1 MKKRLLSIDIETYS
15 SVDLGEC
22 GVYPYVE
29 APDFQIL
36 LFAYAFDDEPVQ
48 CIDLYH
54 HPLPERLRVALMDPN
69 IIKCAFNANFE
80 RTCLGKYL
88 ETRMLPEQWRCTMV
102 KALTLGLP
110 GSLEKVAL
118 AMGLPEDKQKDKEG
132 KALIRYFSIP
142 CKPTKANGGRTR
154 NLPEHD
160 PVKWDKFIRYCIQD
174 VEVEHGIREKLSTH
188 RTLKIEHEYWCLDQ
202 DINDRG
208 INLDMPLIEEA
219 IHTDAEIKES
229 AFAEIQRLTGV
240 ENPNSRAQ
248 IKEWVEKQL
257 DRELEKFDKEILADL
272 VKELPDGSVKRVIYL
287 RQLTT
292 KTSVKKYEKMKMYK
306 CSDGRARGTMQFY
319 GASRT
324 GRFCLTGDHEVLTES
339 GWIRL
344 DEWKGGKIACW
355 NINSQALSF
364 QKSEPLS
371 FDYDGALC
379 HIDSKRIDQLSTPEH
394 KMPFNK
400 GYGEPQIATVEE
412 LENMGSFNIY
422 FTGYR
427 RLNYQKDN
435 THLRILIMTQA
446 DGCYCENGGLSYHFR
461 KIRKIQRCKMLLRRG
476 GVPFSEHKNKDGSTT
491 IRIFERHLPL
501 YLRMFKDKT
510 FGTWLWDENPAVVFE
525 ELEKWDGYRSAKN
538 SLQYSSTNK
547 KNADIIQ
554 AFAHLV
560 GYSGLMAE
568 KQPGNRQT
576 NVSYIVNIWFNP
588 TSHTVSKKITRESF
602 SGKVYCA
609 TTPTGFFLVRR
620 NGRVWVTGNSGRGVQ
635 LQNLAKNHMD
645 DLGDARYLV
654 RSSDVD
660 LLSLCY
666 DNIPDVLSQLVRTA
680 LIPSEGCR
688 FIVSDFSSIEARV
701 IAWLAGEQWRL
712 KVFEDGGDIYCAS
725 ASQMFGV
732 PVEKNGINGELR
744 QKGKVAELA
753 CIAEGTLISTD
764 QGLVPIEYVT
774 TDMKLWDGVEYVSH
788 KGVIYKGKK
797 EVITYEG
804 LTATPNHL
812 VWVEGERGPIHFG
825 EAARSGKHI
834 YKPRSSGADIRK
846 CKNNKPGKALQTRLE
861 SMLCTNKVQTLWK
874 NTLDKF
880 IQSYKRNFKGM
891 STLFTTTSRPKMAI
905 QKTDSCK
912 TTMRKPKRPRISK
925 LRRSGHKILFPQC
938 QRCLQMDYGEFG
950 LQQRTRAGSYRQQRK
965 LRARKPPVCNQ
976 KTESGESKDNH
987 FAGME
992 SRRVAICPQHSE
1004 PLTCERD
1011 ESIRDTRFRTSGSD
1025 QEEKKLERNSKE
1037 ARVYDIV
1044 MCGPRN
1050 RYVANGCLVHNCG
1063 YGGGVG
1069 SLKAFGADKMGLSE
1083 DEMQKIIT
1091 DWRLAS
1097 PRITKLWWDV
1107 DRAAKKAISDGKV
1120 INLQYGLRFAC
1131 FDNRLFIQLPS
1142 KRSLA
1147 YMNPRILP
1155 NRRFGKDGIVYDGI
1169 QQQSHK
1175 WGQIDTYGP
1184 KLVEN
1189 IVQAIARDCLLIA
1202 MKRLDDAGFKTVSHV
1217 HDEVIL
1223 DVPKGTGSDE
1233 EVGEIMGQPIDWA
1246 PGLLLRADGYECD
1259 YYMKD

>member
-1 MKKRLLSIDIETYS
+1 MEKRILSVDIETYS

-36 LFAYAFDDEPVQ
+36 LFAYAFDDELVQ

-54 HPLPERLRVALMDPN
+54 NPLPKRLRVALTDPS

-118 AMGLPEDKQKDKEG
+118 AMGLPEDKQKNKEG

-142 CKPTKANGGRTR
+142 CKPTKVNEGRTR

-174 VEVEHGIREKLSTH
+174 VEVERGIREKLSVH
-188 RTLKIEHEYWCLDQ
+188 RTLKVEHEYWCLDQ

-257 DRELEKFDKEILADL
+257 GRELEKFDKEILADL
-272 VKELPDGSVKRVIYL
+272 VKELPDGTVKQVIYL

-324 GRFCLTGDHEVLTES
+324 GRF
-339 GWIRL
+339 
-344 DEWKGGKIACW
+344 A
-355 NINSQALSF
+355 
-364 QKSEPLS
+364 
-371 FDYDGALC
+371 
-379 HIDSKRIDQLSTPEH
+379 
-394 KMPFNK
+394 
-400 GYGEPQIATVEE
+400 
-412 LENMGSFNIY
+412 
-422 FTGYR
+422 
-427 RLNYQKDN
+427 
-435 THLRILIMTQA
+435 
-446 DGCYCENGGLSYHFR
+446 
-461 KIRKIQRCKMLLRRG
+461 
-476 GVPFSEHKNKDGSTT
+476 
-491 IRIFERHLPL
+491 
-501 YLRMFKDKT
+501 
-510 FGTWLWDENPAVVFE
+510 
-525 ELEKWDGYRSAKN
+525 
-538 SLQYSSTNK
+538 
-547 KNADIIQ
+547 
-554 AFAHLV
+554 
-560 GYSGLMAE
+560 
-568 KQPGNRQT
+568 
-576 NVSYIVNIWFNP
+576 
-588 TSHTVSKKITRESF
+588 
-602 SGKVYCA
+602 
-609 TTPTGFFLVRR
+609 
-620 NGRVWVTGNSGRGVQ
+620 GRGIQ

-654 RSSDVD
+654 RSGDVD

-701 IAWLAGEQWRL
+701 IAWLAGEKWRL

-732 PVEKNGINGELR
+732 PVEKHGINGELR

-753 CIAEGTLISTD
+753 CIAEGTLITTD
-764 QGLVPIEYVT
+764 QGPVPIECVT

-804 LTATPNHL
+804 LTATPDHL
-812 VWVEGERGPIHFG
+812 VWVEEFLGHREVRFDYAIR
-825 EAARSGKHI
+825 EKLSLYHI
-834 YKPRSSGADIRK
+834 EPSWWPPNGFCHTVK
-846 CKNNKPGKALQTRLE
+846 CSNKI
-861 SMLCTNKVQTLWK
+861 S
-874 NTLDKF
+874 NT
-880 IQSYKRNFKGM
+880 
-891 STLFTTTSRPKMAI
+891 
-905 QKTDSCK
+905 
-912 TTMRKPKRPRISK
+912 
-925 LRRSGHKILFPQC
+925 
-938 QRCLQMDYGEFG
+938 
-950 LQQRTRAGSYRQQRK
+950 
-965 LRARKPPVCNQ
+965 
-976 KTESGESKDNH
+976 
-987 FAGME
+987 
-992 SRRVAICPQHSE
+992 
-1004 PLTCERD
+1004 
-1011 ESIRDTRFRTSGSD
+1011 
-1025 QEEKKLERNSKE
+1025 
-1037 ARVYDIV
+1037 YDIV

-1097 PRITKLWWDV
+1097 PHITKLWWDV
-1107 DRAAKKAISDGKV
+1107 DRAAKKAVTDGKV

-1147 YMNPRILP
+1147 YVNPRILP
-1155 NRRFGKDGIVYDGI
+1155 NRRFGKDGLVYDGI
-1169 QQQSHK
+1169 QQQSHN

-1202 MKRLDDAGFKTVSHV
+1202 MKRLDAAGFKTVSHV

-1223 DVPKGTGSDE
+1223 DVPKGTGSVE
-1233 EVGEIMGQPIDWA
+1233 EVGEIMGQPIEWA
-1246 PGLLLRADGYECD
+1246 PGLLLKADGYECD

>member
-1 MKKRLLSIDIETYS
+1 MEKRILSVDIETYS

-54 HPLPERLRVALMDPN
+54 NPLPERLKVALTDPN
-69 IIKCAFNANFE
+69 IIKWAFNANFE

-142 CKPTKANGGRTR
+142 CKPTRANGGRTR

-160 PVKWDKFIRYCIQD
+160 PVKWGKFIRYCIQD
-174 VEVEHGIREKLSTH
+174 VEVERGIREKLSAH
-188 RTLKIEHEYWCLDQ
+188 RALKIEHEYWCLDQ

-229 AFAEIQRLTGV
+229 AFTEIQRLTGV
-240 ENPNSRAQ
+240 ENPNSRVQ
-248 IKEWVEKQL
+248 IKEWVEKQIG
-257 DRELEKFDKEILADL
+257 RELEKFDKEILADL
-272 VKELPDGSVKRVIYL
+272 VKELPDGMVKRVIYL

-324 GRFCLTGDHEVLTES
+324 GRF
-339 GWIRL
+339 
-344 DEWKGGKIACW
+344 A
-355 NINSQALSF
+355 
-364 QKSEPLS
+364 
-371 FDYDGALC
+371 
-379 HIDSKRIDQLSTPEH
+379 
-394 KMPFNK
+394 
-400 GYGEPQIATVEE
+400 
-412 LENMGSFNIY
+412 
-422 FTGYR
+422 
-427 RLNYQKDN
+427 
-435 THLRILIMTQA
+435 
-446 DGCYCENGGLSYHFR
+446 
-461 KIRKIQRCKMLLRRG
+461 
-476 GVPFSEHKNKDGSTT
+476 
-491 IRIFERHLPL
+491 
-501 YLRMFKDKT
+501 
-510 FGTWLWDENPAVVFE
+510 
-525 ELEKWDGYRSAKN
+525 
-538 SLQYSSTNK
+538 
-547 KNADIIQ
+547 
-554 AFAHLV
+554 
-560 GYSGLMAE
+560 
-568 KQPGNRQT
+568 
-576 NVSYIVNIWFNP
+576 
-588 TSHTVSKKITRESF
+588 
-602 SGKVYCA
+602 
-609 TTPTGFFLVRR
+609 
-620 NGRVWVTGNSGRGVQ
+620 GRGIQ

-701 IAWLAGEQWRL
+701 IAWLAGERWRL
-712 KVFEDGGDIYCAS
+712 KVFEEGGDIYCAS

-732 PVEKNGINGELR
+732 PVIKHGINGELR
-744 QKGKVAELA
+744 QKGKIAELA
-753 CIAEGTLISTD
+753 
-764 QGLVPIEYVT
+764 
-774 TDMKLWDGVEYVSH
+774 
-788 KGVIYKGKK
+788 
-797 EVITYEG
+797 
-804 LTATPNHL
+804 
-812 VWVEGERGPIHFG
+812 
-825 EAARSGKHI
+825 
-834 YKPRSSGADIRK
+834 
-846 CKNNKPGKALQTRLE
+846 
-861 SMLCTNKVQTLWK
+861 
-874 NTLDKF
+874 
-880 IQSYKRNFKGM
+880 
-891 STLFTTTSRPKMAI
+891 
-905 QKTDSCK
+905 
-912 TTMRKPKRPRISK
+912 
-925 LRRSGHKILFPQC
+925 
-938 QRCLQMDYGEFG
+938 
-950 LQQRTRAGSYRQQRK
+950 
-965 LRARKPPVCNQ
+965 
-976 KTESGESKDNH
+976 
-987 FAGME
+987 
-992 SRRVAICPQHSE
+992 
-1004 PLTCERD
+1004 
-1011 ESIRDTRFRTSGSD
+1011 
-1025 QEEKKLERNSKE
+1025 
-1037 ARVYDIV
+1037 
-1044 MCGPRN
+1044 
-1050 RYVANGCLVHNCG
+1050 CG

-1083 DEMQKIIT
+1083 VEMQKIIT

-1097 PRITKLWWDV
+1097 PHITKLWWAV
-1107 DRAAKKAISDGKV
+1107 DRAAKKAVSDGKV

-1147 YMNPRILP
+1147 YVNPRILP
-1155 NRRFGKDGIVYDGI
+1155 NRRFGKDGLVYDGI
-1169 QQQSHK
+1169 QQQSHN

>member
-1 MKKRLLSIDIETYS
+1 MEKRILSVDIETYS

-36 LFAYAFDDEPVQ
+36 LFAYAFDDEPVR

-54 HPLPERLRVALMDPN
+54 NPLPERLRVALTDPN

-110 GSLEKVAL
+110 GSLGKVAL

-174 VEVEHGIREKLSTH
+174 VEVERGIREKLSAH

-219 IHTDAEIKES
+219 IHTDAEIKKS

-240 ENPNSRAQ
+240 ENPNSRVQ

-257 DRELEKFDKEILADL
+257 GRELEKFDKEILADL
-272 VKELPDGSVKRVIYL
+272 EKELPDGTVKRVIYL

-324 GRFCLTGDHEVLTES
+324 GRF
-339 GWIRL
+339 
-344 DEWKGGKIACW
+344 A
-355 NINSQALSF
+355 
-364 QKSEPLS
+364 
-371 FDYDGALC
+371 
-379 HIDSKRIDQLSTPEH
+379 
-394 KMPFNK
+394 
-400 GYGEPQIATVEE
+400 
-412 LENMGSFNIY
+412 
-422 FTGYR
+422 
-427 RLNYQKDN
+427 
-435 THLRILIMTQA
+435 
-446 DGCYCENGGLSYHFR
+446 
-461 KIRKIQRCKMLLRRG
+461 
-476 GVPFSEHKNKDGSTT
+476 
-491 IRIFERHLPL
+491 
-501 YLRMFKDKT
+501 
-510 FGTWLWDENPAVVFE
+510 
-525 ELEKWDGYRSAKN
+525 
-538 SLQYSSTNK
+538 
-547 KNADIIQ
+547 
-554 AFAHLV
+554 
-560 GYSGLMAE
+560 
-568 KQPGNRQT
+568 
-576 NVSYIVNIWFNP
+576 
-588 TSHTVSKKITRESF
+588 
-602 SGKVYCA
+602 
-609 TTPTGFFLVRR
+609 
-620 NGRVWVTGNSGRGVQ
+620 GRGIQ

-645 DLGDARYLV
+645 ALGDARYLV
-654 RSSDVD
+654 RSGDVD

-712 KVFEDGGDIYCAS
+712 KVFEEGGDIYCAS

-732 PVEKNGINGELR
+732 PVIKHGINGELR
-744 QKGKVAELA
+744 QKGKIAELA
-753 CIAEGTLISTD
+753 
-764 QGLVPIEYVT
+764 
-774 TDMKLWDGVEYVSH
+774 
-788 KGVIYKGKK
+788 
-797 EVITYEG
+797 
-804 LTATPNHL
+804 
-812 VWVEGERGPIHFG
+812 
-825 EAARSGKHI
+825 
-834 YKPRSSGADIRK
+834 
-846 CKNNKPGKALQTRLE
+846 
-861 SMLCTNKVQTLWK
+861 
-874 NTLDKF
+874 
-880 IQSYKRNFKGM
+880 
-891 STLFTTTSRPKMAI
+891 
-905 QKTDSCK
+905 
-912 TTMRKPKRPRISK
+912 
-925 LRRSGHKILFPQC
+925 
-938 QRCLQMDYGEFG
+938 
-950 LQQRTRAGSYRQQRK
+950 
-965 LRARKPPVCNQ
+965 
-976 KTESGESKDNH
+976 
-987 FAGME
+987 
-992 SRRVAICPQHSE
+992 
-1004 PLTCERD
+1004 
-1011 ESIRDTRFRTSGSD
+1011 
-1025 QEEKKLERNSKE
+1025 
-1037 ARVYDIV
+1037 
-1044 MCGPRN
+1044 
-1050 RYVANGCLVHNCG
+1050 CG

-1097 PRITKLWWDV
+1097 PHITKLWWGV
-1107 DRAAKKAISDGKV
+1107 DRAAKKAILNGKV

-1202 MKRLDDAGFKTVSHV
+1202 MKKLDDVGFKTVSHV

-1223 DVPKGTGSDE
+1223 DVPKGIGSVE

-1246 PGLLLRADGYECD
+1246 PGLLLRADGYECN

>member
-1 MKKRLLSIDIETYS
+1 MKKRILSVDIETYS

-54 HPLPERLRVALMDPN
+54 NPLPERLKVALTDPS

-118 AMGLPEDKQKDKEG
+118 AMGLPEDKQKNKEG

-142 CKPTKANGGRTR
+142 CKPTKVNEGRTR

-174 VEVEHGIREKLSTH
+174 VEVERGIREKLSVH
-188 RTLKIEHEYWCLDQ
+188 RTLKVEHEYWCLDQ

-257 DRELEKFDKEILADL
+257 GRELEKFDKEILADL
-272 VKELPDGSVKRVIYL
+272 VKELPDGTVKRVTYL

-324 GRFCLTGDHEVLTES
+324 GRF
-339 GWIRL
+339 
-344 DEWKGGKIACW
+344 A
-355 NINSQALSF
+355 
-364 QKSEPLS
+364 
-371 FDYDGALC
+371 
-379 HIDSKRIDQLSTPEH
+379 
-394 KMPFNK
+394 
-400 GYGEPQIATVEE
+400 
-412 LENMGSFNIY
+412 
-422 FTGYR
+422 
-427 RLNYQKDN
+427 
-435 THLRILIMTQA
+435 
-446 DGCYCENGGLSYHFR
+446 
-461 KIRKIQRCKMLLRRG
+461 
-476 GVPFSEHKNKDGSTT
+476 
-491 IRIFERHLPL
+491 
-501 YLRMFKDKT
+501 
-510 FGTWLWDENPAVVFE
+510 
-525 ELEKWDGYRSAKN
+525 
-538 SLQYSSTNK
+538 
-547 KNADIIQ
+547 
-554 AFAHLV
+554 
-560 GYSGLMAE
+560 
-568 KQPGNRQT
+568 
-576 NVSYIVNIWFNP
+576 
-588 TSHTVSKKITRESF
+588 
-602 SGKVYCA
+602 
-609 TTPTGFFLVRR
+609 
-620 NGRVWVTGNSGRGVQ
+620 GRGIQ

-654 RSSDVD
+654 RSGDVD

-680 LIPSEGCR
+680 LIPSEGRR

-701 IAWLAGEQWRL
+701 IAWLAGEKWRL

-732 PVEKNGINGELR
+732 PVEKHGINGELR

-753 CIAEGTLISTD
+753 
-764 QGLVPIEYVT
+764 
-774 TDMKLWDGVEYVSH
+774 
-788 KGVIYKGKK
+788 
-797 EVITYEG
+797 
-804 LTATPNHL
+804 
-812 VWVEGERGPIHFG
+812 
-825 EAARSGKHI
+825 
-834 YKPRSSGADIRK
+834 
-846 CKNNKPGKALQTRLE
+846 
-861 SMLCTNKVQTLWK
+861 
-874 NTLDKF
+874 
-880 IQSYKRNFKGM
+880 
-891 STLFTTTSRPKMAI
+891 
-905 QKTDSCK
+905 
-912 TTMRKPKRPRISK
+912 
-925 LRRSGHKILFPQC
+925 
-938 QRCLQMDYGEFG
+938 
-950 LQQRTRAGSYRQQRK
+950 
-965 LRARKPPVCNQ
+965 
-976 KTESGESKDNH
+976 
-987 FAGME
+987 
-992 SRRVAICPQHSE
+992 
-1004 PLTCERD
+1004 
-1011 ESIRDTRFRTSGSD
+1011 
-1025 QEEKKLERNSKE
+1025 
-1037 ARVYDIV
+1037 
-1044 MCGPRN
+1044 
-1050 RYVANGCLVHNCG
+1050 CG

-1083 DEMQKIIT
+1083 DEMQKIVT

-1107 DRAAKKAISDGKV
+1107 DRAAKKAVTDGKV

-1155 NRRFGKDGIVYDGI
+1155 NRRFGKDGLVYDGI
-1169 QQQSHK
+1169 QQQSHN

-1202 MKRLDDAGFKTVSHV
+1202 MKRLDAADFEAVSHV

-1223 DVPKGTGSDE
+1223 DVPRGIGSVE

>member
-1 MKKRLLSIDIETYS
+1 MEKHILSVDIETYS

-54 HPLPERLRVALMDPN
+54 NPLPERLRVALTDPD
-69 IIKCAFNANFE
+69 IIKYAFNANFE

-88 ETRMLPEQWRCTMV
+88 GKRMLPEQWRCTMV

-110 GSLEKVAL
+110 GSLGKVAL

-142 CKPTKANGGRTR
+142 CKPTKVNDGRKR

-160 PVKWDKFIRYCIQD
+160 PVKWENFIRYCLQD
-174 VEVEHGIREKLSTH
+174 VEVERGIRKALSRH
-188 RTLKIEHEYWCLDQ
+188 RTLRVEHEYWALDQ

-229 AFAEIQRLTGV
+229 AFAELKRLTGV

-248 IKEWVEKQL
+248 IKEWVEKQIGQK
-257 DRELEKFDKEILADL
+257 LEKFDKEILANL
-272 VKELPDGSVKRVIYL
+272 IEELPDGTVKRVIYL

-292 KTSVKKYEKMKMYK
+292 KTSVKKYEKMKMYQ

-324 GRFCLTGDHEVLTES
+324 GRF
-339 GWIRL
+339 
-344 DEWKGGKIACW
+344 A
-355 NINSQALSF
+355 
-364 QKSEPLS
+364 
-371 FDYDGALC
+371 
-379 HIDSKRIDQLSTPEH
+379 
-394 KMPFNK
+394 
-400 GYGEPQIATVEE
+400 
-412 LENMGSFNIY
+412 
-422 FTGYR
+422 
-427 RLNYQKDN
+427 
-435 THLRILIMTQA
+435 
-446 DGCYCENGGLSYHFR
+446 
-461 KIRKIQRCKMLLRRG
+461 
-476 GVPFSEHKNKDGSTT
+476 
-491 IRIFERHLPL
+491 
-501 YLRMFKDKT
+501 
-510 FGTWLWDENPAVVFE
+510 
-525 ELEKWDGYRSAKN
+525 
-538 SLQYSSTNK
+538 
-547 KNADIIQ
+547 
-554 AFAHLV
+554 
-560 GYSGLMAE
+560 
-568 KQPGNRQT
+568 
-576 NVSYIVNIWFNP
+576 
-588 TSHTVSKKITRESF
+588 
-602 SGKVYCA
+602 
-609 TTPTGFFLVRR
+609 
-620 NGRVWVTGNSGRGVQ
+620 GRGIQ
-635 LQNLAKNHMD
+635 LQNLAKNHME

-654 RSSDVD
+654 RSGDTA

-666 DNIPDVLSQLVRTA
+666 DNIPDVLSQLVKTA
-680 LIPSEGCR
+680 LIPSDGCR

-732 PVEKNGINGELR
+732 PVEKHGINGELR

-753 CIAEGTLISTD
+753 CIAEGTLITTD
-764 QGLVPIEYVT
+764 QGPVPIEYVT

-804 LTATPNHL
+804 LTATPDHL

-825 EAARSGKHI
+825 EAARSGKRI
-834 YKPRSSGADIRK
+834 YKPRSSGKSIWK
-846 CKNNKPGKALQTRLE
+846 CRNNKPGKALQKRLAP
-861 SMLCTNKVQTLWK
+861 MLCTNKVQALWK

-891 STLFTTTSRPKMAI
+891 PTLFTATCGPKVAI
-905 QKTDSCK
+905 QKTDSRK
-912 TTMRKPKRPRISK
+912 TEVRKYKGPGISK
-925 LRRSGHKILFPQC
+925 LWRSWHKILFLQC

-950 LQQRTRAGSYRQQRK
+950 LQPGKRTGSYRQQRK
-965 LRARKPPVCNQ
+965 LRAWKPPVCNQ
-976 KTESGESKDNH
+976 KTESGESKDNR

-992 SRRVAICPQHSE
+992 PRRVAVCPQHSE
-1004 PLTCERD
+1004 PFTCTRNEP
-1011 ESIRDTRFRTSGSD
+1011 IRNTRFRTSGSD
-1025 QEEKKLERNSKE
+1025 REEKKLERNSKE
-1037 ARVYDIV
+1037 VRVYDIV

-1107 DRAAKKAISDGKV
+1107 DRAAKKAVSNGKV
-1120 INLQYGLRFAC
+1120 INLQYGLRFAY

-1155 NRRFGKDGIVYDGI
+1155 NRRFGKDGLVYDGI
-1169 QQQSHK
+1169 QQQSHN

-1202 MKRLDDAGFKTVSHV
+1202 MKRLDNAGFKAVSHV

-1223 DVPKGTGSDE
+1223 DVPKGTGSVE
-1233 EVGEIMGQPIDWA
+1233 EVGEIMGEPIDWA

>member
-1 MKKRLLSIDIETYS
+1 MEKRILSVDIETYS

-36 LFAYAFDDEPVQ
+36 LFAYAFDEEPVQ

-54 HPLPERLRVALMDPN
+54 NPLPPELKKALVDPN
-69 IIKCAFNANFE
+69 IIKTAFNANFE

-88 ETRMLPEQWRCTMV
+88 GTRMLPEQWRCTMV

-110 GSLEKVAL
+110 GALGKVASV
-118 AMGLPEDKQKDKEG
+118 MGLPEDKQKDKEG

-160 PVKWDKFIRYCIQD
+160 PIKWDKFIRYCIQD
-174 VEVEHGIREKLSTH
+174 VEVERGIREKLSAH

-229 AFAEIQRLTGV
+229 AFAEIKRLTGV

-257 DRELEKFDKEILADL
+257 GRELEKFDKEILSDL
-272 VKELPDGSVKRVIYL
+272 MKELPDGTVKRVIYL

-324 GRFCLTGDHEVLTES
+324 GRF
-339 GWIRL
+339 
-344 DEWKGGKIACW
+344 A
-355 NINSQALSF
+355 
-364 QKSEPLS
+364 
-371 FDYDGALC
+371 
-379 HIDSKRIDQLSTPEH
+379 
-394 KMPFNK
+394 
-400 GYGEPQIATVEE
+400 
-412 LENMGSFNIY
+412 
-422 FTGYR
+422 
-427 RLNYQKDN
+427 
-435 THLRILIMTQA
+435 
-446 DGCYCENGGLSYHFR
+446 
-461 KIRKIQRCKMLLRRG
+461 
-476 GVPFSEHKNKDGSTT
+476 
-491 IRIFERHLPL
+491 
-501 YLRMFKDKT
+501 
-510 FGTWLWDENPAVVFE
+510 
-525 ELEKWDGYRSAKN
+525 
-538 SLQYSSTNK
+538 
-547 KNADIIQ
+547 
-554 AFAHLV
+554 
-560 GYSGLMAE
+560 
-568 KQPGNRQT
+568 
-576 NVSYIVNIWFNP
+576 
-588 TSHTVSKKITRESF
+588 
-602 SGKVYCA
+602 
-609 TTPTGFFLVRR
+609 
-620 NGRVWVTGNSGRGVQ
+620 GRGIQ

-654 RSSDVD
+654 RSGDVD

-701 IAWLAGEQWRL
+701 IAWLAGEKWRL

-732 PVEKNGINGELR
+732 PVEKHGINGELR

-753 CIAEGTLISTD
+753 CIAEGTLITTD

-774 TDMKLWDGVEYVSH
+774 TDMKLWDGVAYVTH

-804 LTATPNHL
+804 LTATPDHL
-812 VWVEGERGPIHFG
+812 VWVEEFLGHREVRFDYAIREKIHLY
-825 EAARSGKHI
+825 HI
-834 YKPRSSGADIRK
+834 EPNWRPPNNLCCTVK
-846 CKNNKPGKALQTRLE
+846 CGNGI
-861 SMLCTNKVQTLWK
+861 S
-874 NTLDKF
+874 NT
-880 IQSYKRNFKGM
+880 
-891 STLFTTTSRPKMAI
+891 
-905 QKTDSCK
+905 
-912 TTMRKPKRPRISK
+912 
-925 LRRSGHKILFPQC
+925 
-938 QRCLQMDYGEFG
+938 
-950 LQQRTRAGSYRQQRK
+950 
-965 LRARKPPVCNQ
+965 
-976 KTESGESKDNH
+976 
-987 FAGME
+987 
-992 SRRVAICPQHSE
+992 
-1004 PLTCERD
+1004 
-1011 ESIRDTRFRTSGSD
+1011 
-1025 QEEKKLERNSKE
+1025 
-1037 ARVYDIV
+1037 YDIV

-1107 DRAAKKAISDGKV
+1107 DRAAKKAVTDGKV

-1131 FDNRLFIQLPS
+1131 FDNCLFIQLPS

-1147 YMNPRILP
+1147 YVNPRILP
-1155 NRRFGKDGIVYDGI
+1155 NRRFGKDGLVYDGI
-1169 QQQSHK
+1169 QQQSHN

-1202 MKRLDDAGFKTVSHV
+1202 MKKLDDAGFKTVSHV

-1223 DVPKGTGSDE
+1223 DVPKGTGSVE

>member
-1 MKKRLLSIDIETYS
+1 MEKHILSVDIETYS

-54 HPLPERLRVALMDPN
+54 NPLPERLRVALTDPD

-88 ETRMLPEQWRCTMV
+88 GTRMLPEQWRCTMV

-142 CKPTKANGGRTR
+142 CKPTKVNDGRKR
-154 NLPEHD
+154 NLPEHG
-160 PVKWDKFIRYCIQD
+160 PVKWEKFIRYCLQD
-174 VEVEHGIREKLSTH
+174 VEVERGIREKLSVY

-229 AFAEIQRLTGV
+229 AFAELKRLTGV

-248 IKEWVEKQL
+248 IKEWVEKQIGQK
-257 DRELEKFDKEILADL
+257 LEKFDKEILANL
-272 VKELPDGSVKRVIYL
+272 IEELPDGTVKRVIYL

-292 KTSVKKYEKMKMYK
+292 KTSVKKYEKMKMYQ

-324 GRFCLTGDHEVLTES
+324 GRF
-339 GWIRL
+339 
-344 DEWKGGKIACW
+344 A
-355 NINSQALSF
+355 
-364 QKSEPLS
+364 
-371 FDYDGALC
+371 
-379 HIDSKRIDQLSTPEH
+379 
-394 KMPFNK
+394 
-400 GYGEPQIATVEE
+400 
-412 LENMGSFNIY
+412 
-422 FTGYR
+422 
-427 RLNYQKDN
+427 
-435 THLRILIMTQA
+435 
-446 DGCYCENGGLSYHFR
+446 
-461 KIRKIQRCKMLLRRG
+461 
-476 GVPFSEHKNKDGSTT
+476 
-491 IRIFERHLPL
+491 
-501 YLRMFKDKT
+501 
-510 FGTWLWDENPAVVFE
+510 
-525 ELEKWDGYRSAKN
+525 
-538 SLQYSSTNK
+538 
-547 KNADIIQ
+547 
-554 AFAHLV
+554 
-560 GYSGLMAE
+560 
-568 KQPGNRQT
+568 
-576 NVSYIVNIWFNP
+576 
-588 TSHTVSKKITRESF
+588 
-602 SGKVYCA
+602 
-609 TTPTGFFLVRR
+609 
-620 NGRVWVTGNSGRGVQ
+620 GRGIQ
-635 LQNLAKNHMD
+635 LQNLAKNHME

-654 RSSDVD
+654 RSGDTA

-732 PVEKNGINGELR
+732 PVEKHGINGELR

-753 CIAEGTLISTD
+753 
-764 QGLVPIEYVT
+764 
-774 TDMKLWDGVEYVSH
+774 
-788 KGVIYKGKK
+788 
-797 EVITYEG
+797 
-804 LTATPNHL
+804 
-812 VWVEGERGPIHFG
+812 
-825 EAARSGKHI
+825 
-834 YKPRSSGADIRK
+834 
-846 CKNNKPGKALQTRLE
+846 
-861 SMLCTNKVQTLWK
+861 
-874 NTLDKF
+874 
-880 IQSYKRNFKGM
+880 
-891 STLFTTTSRPKMAI
+891 
-905 QKTDSCK
+905 
-912 TTMRKPKRPRISK
+912 
-925 LRRSGHKILFPQC
+925 
-938 QRCLQMDYGEFG
+938 
-950 LQQRTRAGSYRQQRK
+950 
-965 LRARKPPVCNQ
+965 
-976 KTESGESKDNH
+976 
-987 FAGME
+987 
-992 SRRVAICPQHSE
+992 
-1004 PLTCERD
+1004 
-1011 ESIRDTRFRTSGSD
+1011 
-1025 QEEKKLERNSKE
+1025 
-1037 ARVYDIV
+1037 
-1044 MCGPRN
+1044 
-1050 RYVANGCLVHNCG
+1050 CG

-1107 DRAAKKAISDGKV
+1107 DRAAKKAVSNGKV
-1120 INLQYGLRFAC
+1120 INLQYGLRFAY

-1155 NRRFGKDGIVYDGI
+1155 NRRFGKDGLVYDGI
-1169 QQQSHK
+1169 QQQSHN

-1202 MKRLDDAGFKTVSHV
+1202 MKRLDNAGFKAVSHV

-1223 DVPKGTGSDE
+1223 DVPKGTGSVE

>member
-1 MKKRLLSIDIETYS
+1 MEKRILSVDIETYS

-54 HPLPERLRVALMDPN
+54 NPLPERLKVALTDPN
-69 IIKCAFNANFE
+69 IIKWAFNANFE

-110 GSLEKVAL
+110 GSLGKVAL

-174 VEVEHGIREKLSTH
+174 VEVERDIREKLSAH

-219 IHTDAEIKES
+219 IHTDAEIKKS

-240 ENPNSRAQ
+240 ENPNSRVQ
-248 IKEWVEKQL
+248 IKGWVEKQL
-257 DRELEKFDKEILADL
+257 GRELEKFDKEILADL
-272 VKELPDGSVKRVIYL
+272 VKELPDGTVKRVIYL

-292 KTSVKKYEKMKMYK
+292 KTSVKKYEKMKMYR

-324 GRFCLTGDHEVLTES
+324 GRF
-339 GWIRL
+339 
-344 DEWKGGKIACW
+344 A
-355 NINSQALSF
+355 
-364 QKSEPLS
+364 
-371 FDYDGALC
+371 
-379 HIDSKRIDQLSTPEH
+379 
-394 KMPFNK
+394 
-400 GYGEPQIATVEE
+400 
-412 LENMGSFNIY
+412 
-422 FTGYR
+422 
-427 RLNYQKDN
+427 
-435 THLRILIMTQA
+435 
-446 DGCYCENGGLSYHFR
+446 
-461 KIRKIQRCKMLLRRG
+461 
-476 GVPFSEHKNKDGSTT
+476 
-491 IRIFERHLPL
+491 
-501 YLRMFKDKT
+501 
-510 FGTWLWDENPAVVFE
+510 
-525 ELEKWDGYRSAKN
+525 
-538 SLQYSSTNK
+538 
-547 KNADIIQ
+547 
-554 AFAHLV
+554 
-560 GYSGLMAE
+560 
-568 KQPGNRQT
+568 
-576 NVSYIVNIWFNP
+576 
-588 TSHTVSKKITRESF
+588 
-602 SGKVYCA
+602 
-609 TTPTGFFLVRR
+609 
-620 NGRVWVTGNSGRGVQ
+620 GRGIQ

-654 RSSDVD
+654 RSGDVD

-688 FIVSDFSSIEARV
+688 FIVSDFSNIEARV

-712 KVFEDGGDIYCAS
+712 KVFEDGGDIYCTS

-744 QKGKVAELA
+744 QKGKIAELA
-753 CIAEGTLISTD
+753 
-764 QGLVPIEYVT
+764 
-774 TDMKLWDGVEYVSH
+774 
-788 KGVIYKGKK
+788 
-797 EVITYEG
+797 
-804 LTATPNHL
+804 
-812 VWVEGERGPIHFG
+812 
-825 EAARSGKHI
+825 
-834 YKPRSSGADIRK
+834 
-846 CKNNKPGKALQTRLE
+846 
-861 SMLCTNKVQTLWK
+861 
-874 NTLDKF
+874 
-880 IQSYKRNFKGM
+880 
-891 STLFTTTSRPKMAI
+891 
-905 QKTDSCK
+905 
-912 TTMRKPKRPRISK
+912 
-925 LRRSGHKILFPQC
+925 
-938 QRCLQMDYGEFG
+938 
-950 LQQRTRAGSYRQQRK
+950 
-965 LRARKPPVCNQ
+965 
-976 KTESGESKDNH
+976 
-987 FAGME
+987 
-992 SRRVAICPQHSE
+992 
-1004 PLTCERD
+1004 
-1011 ESIRDTRFRTSGSD
+1011 
-1025 QEEKKLERNSKE
+1025 
-1037 ARVYDIV
+1037 
-1044 MCGPRN
+1044 
-1050 RYVANGCLVHNCG
+1050 CG

-1091 DWRLAS
+1091 EWRLAS

-1107 DRAAKKAISDGKV
+1107 DRAAKKAILNGKV

-1155 NRRFGKDGIVYDGI
+1155 NRRFGKDGLVYDGI
-1169 QQQSHK
+1169 QQQSHN

-1202 MKRLDDAGFKTVSHV
+1202 MKRLDDAGFKAVSHV

-1223 DVPKGTGSDE
+1223 DVPKGTGSVE
-1233 EVGEIMGQPIDWA
+1233 EVGAIMGQPIDWA
-1246 PGLLLRADGYECD
+1246 PGLLLTADGYECD
-1259 YYMKD
+1259 YYRKD